1 MEDKSPFFWIILFA
15 IAVVVIAGVAF
26 YIGLNPSGNNT
37 TKGIGNVSD
46 IEVRALYEGTVQVPE
61 ITLET
66 TLPKVSGKIMV
77 YTAILGIDREEVHR
91 MANELGIR
99 GEEKEESGFI
109 IVQNEN
115 FQLDAELPSGVVYYK
130 NNTEQSG
137 YDEATIEKY
146 LPSDEEARKIA
157 DTFLA
162 TRNLRPEN
170 AVFHDIT
177 HNEGF
182 LSGDP
187 PSKCWESIN
196 VDYSH
201 EMNGYS
207 LLTDQFRVE
216 IGVHGTILSMFE
228 KWTYYEPFKEYPV
241 ITPDEAIN
249 SLKKSGIVIPSGMKD
264 PQKATVTSV
273 TLGYIGETQS
283 GNLPY
288 LIPVYVFEG
297 TVEGADGSSAAFYQ
311 WIPATPEL
319 AAEIT

>member
-1 MEDKSPFFWIILFA
+1 MKLMQKVSIIG
-15 IAVVVIAGVAF
+15 IVVIFLASILLLMGF
-26 YIGLNPSGNNT
+26 YSNEFHSPN
-37 TKGIGNVSD
+37 NVSALN
-46 IEVRALYEGTVQVPE
+46 IEDRDLIEGTRPVPNLAVNATISTVPE
-61 ITLET
+61 
-66 TLPKVSGKIMV
+66 KIMV
-77 YTAILGIDREEVHR
+77 YNAIRGINREEFHR
-91 MANELGIR
+91 MANEFGIR
-99 GEEKEESGFI
+99 GEAKEESGFI
-109 IVQNEN
+109 IVQNDN
-115 FQLDAELPSGVVYYK
+115 YQLDAELSSGVLYYR
-130 NNTEQSG
+130 NNTEQLG
-137 YDEATIEKY
+137 CDEATIEKY

-157 DTFLA
+157 DTLLA

-170 AVFHDIT
+170 AIFYDIT

-182 LSGDP
+182 LTSDP

-201 EMNGYS
+201 EVNGYS

-216 IGVHGTILSMFE
+216 IGVHGKVLSMLE
-228 KWTYYEPFKEYPV
+228 KWTGYTPFKEYPL
-241 ITPDEAIN
+241 ITPDEAIMN
-249 SLKKSGIVIPSGMKD
+249 LKKSGIIIPSGMKD
-264 PQKATVTSV
+264 PQKATVTSI